1 MKKIKLLH
9 MFPRLLSLYG
19 EYGSLA
25 LLTDL
30 LEKAGYQVERTAYEG
45 GELSLEADLIYVGAG
60 TEDNLLEAAA
70 RLQPYAQAIRESIE
84 AGTLWLA
91 TGNAMTLFGKEISR
105 KDRVTPGVAAFDYT
119 TTLDDSRRFLGDA
132 LTQDTPAT
140 LGFVNTSC
148 LYHGVESPWFTLKLG
163 AQLGNDKKTP
173 AEGIRAGSFHGTQLL
188 GPLLTKNPHLLQY
201 FYEKLTGEALELPEE
216 DHLQKAYHLSST
228 ELSHRG
234 I

>member
-1 MKKIKLLH
+1 MKEIKLLH

-25 LLTDL
+25 LLKNA
-30 LEKAGYQVERTAYEG
+30 LEKKGYSVTILPYEG
-45 GELSLEADLIYVGAG
+45 GALDLNADLVYVGSG
-60 TEDNLLEAAA
+60 TEDDLWEAAA
-70 RLQPYAQAIRESIE
+70 RLQPHREAIRESIA

-105 KDRVTPGVAAFDYT
+105 KDRVTPGVAAFGYT
-119 TTLDDSRRFLGDA
+119 TTVDDSRRFLGDA

-140 LGFVNTSC
+140 LGFVNTSSI
-148 LYHGVESPWFTLKLG
+148 YAGVETPWFTLQLG
-163 AQLGNDKKTP
+163 KELGNDKKTP
-173 AEGIRAGSFHGTQLL
+173 AEGIREGNFHGTQLL

-201 FYEKLTGEALELPEE
+201 FFQKLTGEALELPEE
-216 DHLQKAYHLSST
+216 DHLQKAYHLSTT
-228 ELSHRG
+228 ELSQR